1 MAYNTSKGKRD
12 LGDIEFEGDPDTQ
25 IDFGNNT
32 IKLRTN
38 GKIQFGVFGSTLFCS
53 SSLTSSNGLKVY
65 NSTHDPAVVLAVNKN
80 GALSSSLHVSAS
92 AFRGLAERVTF
103 PIKTTTTDYTVTIYD
118 YTVLAN
124 TSTGNVK
131 LTLPAASAASG
142 KVFNLKKIDSLNSMI
157 ITSSAGST
165 IDSLSS
171 KTVTTNNESI
181 TVHSNGTYWFII

>member
-25 IDFGNNT
+25 IDFGQNT

-38 GKIQFGVFGSTLFCS
+38 GKIQFGVFGSKLFCS

-65 NSTHDPAVVLAVNKN
+65 NSAQAATKLAVNKN

-103 PIKTTTTDYTVTIYD
+103 PIKTVTANYSVTKWD
-118 YTVLAN
+118 YTVLAD
-124 TSTGNVK
+124 TSTANITV
-131 LTLPAASAASG
+131 TIPAASTVSG
-142 KVFNLKKIDSLNSMI
+142 KIYNVKKISGLNAVT

-165 IDSLSS
+165 IDSATS
-171 KTVTTNNESI
+171 KIVTTNNESI
-181 TVHSNGTYWFII
+181 SIHSNGAYWFII

>member
-53 SSLTSSNGLKVY
+53 SSLTSSNGLKVFGEAA
-65 NSTHDPAVVLAVNKN
+65 NTNVLAVNKH
-80 GALSSSLHVSAS
+80 GALSASLHVSAS

-103 PIKTTTTDYTVTIYD
+103 PIRTTTTDSAVTIYD

-124 TSTGNVK
+124 TSTANVT
-131 LTLPAASAASG
+131 LTLPAASAATG

-165 IDSLSS
+165 IDSSPT